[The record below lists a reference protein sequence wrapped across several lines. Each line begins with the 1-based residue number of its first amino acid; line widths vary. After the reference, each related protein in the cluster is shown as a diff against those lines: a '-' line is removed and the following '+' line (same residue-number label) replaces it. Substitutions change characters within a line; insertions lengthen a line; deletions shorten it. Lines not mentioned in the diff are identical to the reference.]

1 MTLSP
6 YLRIYRL
13 LAAAFAAGFGL
24 GLLVAQAQAFTF
36 DNTTNTNSDGSA
48 KYTDP
53 DSRFSSGGANGSG
66 NGQSAYKFGNTT
78 LQFGRQ
84 RSLTDERYYP
94 DRAFNPNGRPGD
106 AR

>member
-36 DNTTNTNSDGSA
+36 ENQTTVTGNSSA
-48 KYTDP
+48 NYSNPADT
-53 DSRFSSGGANGSG
+53 RFSTGSN
-66 NGQSAYKFGNTT
+66 NGQTTFKQGNTT
-78 LQFGRQ
+78 LQFGGQ
-84 RSLTDERYYP
+84 RSFNQRYNA
-94 DRAFNPNGRPGD
+94 DRLFDPLGRPGED
-106 AR
+106 R